1 MTMAEA
7 PESRLLIDG
16 KLTDAQ
22 SGRTFA
28 NINPATAE
36 VAGHVADG
44 GVDDMDAAIA
54 AARRAFD
61 ETDWSTNRA
70 FRKTVLQ
77 QLVDALDRHKD
88 DLRPHI
94 VTEVGCPI
102 MLTYAVQ
109 LDSSI
114 TDMQWD
120 IDMID
125 RMEWEYDLPVHE
137 FMGMRSS
144 RRVFREPIGVVGAI
158 TPWNFPFM
166 LNVSKLAPALA
177 AGNTVVLKPAPDTP
191 WSATM
196 IGRIIAEETDIP
208 AGVVNIVASGDKAA
222 VGEVLT
228 GDPRVDMISFT
239 GSTGVGKRIMARGAE
254 TVKKVFLEL
263 GGKSANIILDDAD
276 LDGAAMGGMMVCIHG
291 GQGCAITT
299 RMLLPE
305 SRYDE
310 AVEKLA
316 GAFAMVPYGDPMDMN
331 NIMGPL
337 VNAAQYEK
345 VLGMIERAKAD
356 GAKCLVGGGPAE
368 QFEKGYFVQPT
379 LFVDVDPD
387 SELAQDEVFGPVL
400 AVIKYTDD
408 DDAVRIANN
417 SRYGLSGAVSSASLD
432 RALDV
437 AKRIRTGTVSVN
449 GGGWFGPDSPFGG
462 YKESGVGREHG
473 VAGFEEYL
481 ETKTVGLPAD

>member
-1 MTMAEA
+1 MAAA
-7 PESRLLIDG
+7 PESRLLVDG
-16 KLTDAQ
+16 VLTEAR
-22 SGRTFA
+22 SGRTFP
-28 NINPATAE
+28 NVNPATEE
-36 VAGHVADG
+36 VVGEVADG
-44 GVDDMDAAIA
+44 GVEDMDAAIA

-61 ETDWSTNRA
+61 ETDWSTDRE
-70 FRKTVLQ
+70 FRKRVLH

-94 VTEVGCPI
+94 VAEVGCPV
-102 MLTYAVQ
+102 MLTHAVQ
-109 LDSSI
+109 LDSCI
-114 TDMQWD
+114 PDMRWD
-120 IDMID
+120 IDAID
-125 RMEWEYDLPVHE
+125 RIEWESELGVHE
-137 FMGMRSS
+137 FMGMRSN
-144 RRVFREPIGVVGAI
+144 RLVLREPVGVVGAI

-208 AGVVNIVASGDKAA
+208 PGVVNIVASGDKAA

-276 LDGAAMGGMMVCIHG
+276 LDGVAMGGMMICMHA

-316 GAFAMVPYGDPMDMN
+316 GAFAMVPYGDPTDMSN
-331 NIMGPL
+331 LMGPL
-337 VNAAQYEK
+337 VNRAQYER
-345 VLGMIERAKAD
+345 VLGMIDRAKAD
-356 GAKCLVGGGPAE
+356 GARCLVGGGPAT
-368 QFEKGYFVQPT
+368 QFERGFFVQPT

-400 AVIKYTDD
+400 AVIKYRDD
-408 DDAVRIANN
+408 DDAVRIANS
-417 SRYGLSGAVSSASLD
+417 SRYGLSGAVSSASLE
-432 RALDV
+432 RALGV
-437 AKRIRTGTVSVN
+437 ARRIRTGTVSVN
-449 GGGWFGPDSPFGG
+449 GGAWFGPDSPFGG

-473 VAGFEEYL
+473 IAGFEEYL
-481 ETKTVGLPAD
+481 ETKTVGLPAT